1 MAALRKRCDGWSV
14 PRHRA
19 GPLAVANGAGPAAIG
34 AGAHRT
40 GHRLAPTG
48 SDAGARHRAGTSRAG
63 HPPGPFRIRRRGYGV
78 PDLTAVIGRQAL
90 RAAHLARRSERGS
103 WRPGGCGPDRIGERG
118 DRPRHAGHRSQGR
131 SSLDCF
137 AQSARLVA
145 LLRKLRLDRYRA
157 GLSTIQAR
165 WVGALR
171 RNSLRSCNGSCA
183 RSCWSNWLCRARSK
197 ADAAGYCSR

>member
-1 MAALRKRCDGWSV
+1 MAGKRCV
-14 PRHRA
+14 PPTSL
-19 GPLAVANGAGPAAIG
+19 GAVHADLGEPAAAAVTALENAVTVRDTRVI
-34 AGAHRT
+34 
-40 GHRLAPTG
+40 
-48 SDAGARHRAGTSRAG
+48 
-63 HPPGPFRIRRRGYGV
+63 
-78 PDLTAVIGRQAL
+78 DLNEDPHWTVL
-90 RAAHLARRSERGS
+90 HKV
-103 WRPGGCGPDRIGERG
+103 
-118 DRPRHAGHRSQGR
+118 
-131 SSLDCF
+131 
-137 AQSARLVA
+137 ARLVA